1 MKCIGCGVART
12 GLGILAQQQGGP
24 DLGGGEEA
32 EAELPPDAAE
42 QAGQL
47 EAQAL
52 AVVGTGDFK
61 KAEALFLRAARLQPR
76 SARLHEARAQC
87 LLELEDRLRRSL
99 RGCQTVDVAEPRMA
113 GWAPDL
119 RARAA
124 ELWAPAGR
132 GREPRFCLLA
142 GGPGRRRRAARG
154 DGRGARQGARAAGE
168 ALGRAPRCARANA
181 RWRVAHAA
189 DPTVPGLRLLQP
201 LWGAGPRTTSA
212 LWAAAVVLAAH
223 IGSGCPPG
231 RASWRGARVLEL
243 GAGTGL
249 AGLAAAAA
257 GASALL
263 TDPQTGLP
271 VMNTNVALNRAAVSG
286 AGGSVQAV
294 AYDWLDDPP
303 AEVAQG
309 HWDVVLAADL
319 VYSFASVAPF
329 VDALARLVRGGGPG
343 AAGGAPA
350 LYAHNPRAEELDAEL
365 RDALRA
371 RGLGVREL
379 PLPERLVPVGRMDL
393 TALRR
398 VVLWAV
404 EAQPGAAADAG
415 ASKRQC
421 R

>member
-87 LLELEDRLRRSL
+87 LLELEDFGEACAAARRSTWLSPEWPVGHLTFGRALLNFGRLQDAAESLDFASSLAGQGADEEL
-99 RGCQTVDVAEPRMA
+99 RAETA
-113 GWAPDL
+113 EELA
-119 RARAA
+119 RARALLERHWA
-124 ELWAPAGR
+124 ELHDVPVRTPGGELPMLR
-132 GREPRFCLLA
+132 IRQYLDCGYCNLSGEQ
-142 GGPGRRRRAARG
+142 GPGG
-154 DGRGARQGARAAGE
+154 
-168 ALGRAPRCARANA
+168 
-181 RWRVAHAA
+181 
-189 DPTVPGLRLLQP
+189 
-201 LWGAGPRTTSA
+201 A